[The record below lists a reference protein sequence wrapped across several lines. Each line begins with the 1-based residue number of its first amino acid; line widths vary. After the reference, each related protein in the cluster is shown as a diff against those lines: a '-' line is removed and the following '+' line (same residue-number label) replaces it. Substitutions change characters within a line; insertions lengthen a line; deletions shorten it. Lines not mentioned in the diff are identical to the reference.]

1 MSRARELTAAEITF
15 IRMVEDSSSPKSSL
29 SPEAFVN
36 STHDLITKG
45 VSRQDQARIG
55 FGEEV
60 FIAEFQRKLID
71 TQKLST
77 QTIFGIC
84 SAFLLDGKYRAFLG
98 DPIRSA
104 HLFSNLYGELVRR
117 HDLNLDGDP
126 AAIVIPKEIA
136 FLNHGVLDYFKRDLF
151 INGGNPEQT
160 LANDLLQKSHTRKK
174 AQVDATSADS
184 LGGIIDDNVASPE
197 LVRVIVAPL
206 QEKPADIPQEYFDA
220 LPKNSPVPDKKK
232 VEESPHIRAMKTQ
245 YHSRSASSPVLFK
258 KPTTNEGVGP
268 VKPTSAS
275 SPARLEGE
283 EGKVKKPFKNPFRK
297 G

>member
-1 MSRARELTAAEITF
+1 MSSARELTAAEKTF
-15 IRMVEDSSSPKSSL
+15 INMIEDYSRPGSNFTPL
-29 SPEAFVN
+29 AVFN
-36 STHDLITKG
+36 SVYDAITKG

-55 FGEEV
+55 FGEEA
-60 FIAEFQRKLID
+60 FIAEFQRRLID

-77 QTIFGIC
+77 QTIYGIC
-84 SAFLLDGKYRAFLG
+84 AAFLMDGKYKAFVG

-117 HDLNLDGDP
+117 HNLNLDGNVADI
-126 AAIVIPKEIA
+126 AIPMEITA
-136 FLNHGVLDYFKRDLF
+136 LNYGVLDYFKTDLF
-151 INGGNPEQT
+151 KNGGNPEQT
-160 LANDLLQKSHTRKK
+160 LANDLLQKSHTRNKHK
-174 AQVDATSADS
+174 VDAKNADS
-184 LGGIIDDNVASPE
+184 LSGIIDNNVASPE

-220 LPKNSPVPDKKK
+220 LPKNSPVLEKKK
-232 VEESPHIRAMKTQ
+232 VEQSPLVQAVRGQ
-245 YHSRSASSPVLFK
+245 YRSASSPVLFK
-258 KPTTNEGVGP
+258 KPTTNEGIGP